1 MIFDRMIRMV
11 ISWAASSG
19 KLVVIVVVPG
29 RCVRMQGRVLRGLV
43 TPVLR
48 MVHEGQMKRV
58 GEWLQCKA
66 QAYEDSKEPSRDL
79 LSLLV
84 SHCAYSHY
92 YKEASR

>member
-1 MIFDRMIRMV
+1 MV

-29 RCVRMQGRVLRGLV
+29 RCVRMQGRVLSGLV
-43 TPVLR
+43 TPVCLFMTPVRR